1 MNEAGG
7 TDYTVYLGMRDWRH
21 PDWVGP
27 FYPPDMPEDWQLA
40 YYAGQFS
47 CVWLE
52 EAVEGAVPDA
62 WREEVPAGFRFL
74 TAAAP
79 PEPGRV
85 LWFDKDADLRE
96 ITARVNAAV
105 QDPPLYLIS
114 RDNDLAGVERVR
126 TLLGLLGL

>member
-1 MNEAGG
+1 MDEVDERG
-7 TDYTVYLGMRDWRH
+7 YMVYLGTRDWRH
-21 PDWVGP
+21 PEWVGP

-52 EAVEGAVPDA
+52 EAVPDA
-62 WREEVPAGFRFL
+62 WREEAPAGFRFL

-79 PEPGRV
+79 PEPDRV
-85 LWFDKDADLRE
+85 LWFDKNSDLRAL
-96 ITARVNAAV
+96 TGRVNAAA